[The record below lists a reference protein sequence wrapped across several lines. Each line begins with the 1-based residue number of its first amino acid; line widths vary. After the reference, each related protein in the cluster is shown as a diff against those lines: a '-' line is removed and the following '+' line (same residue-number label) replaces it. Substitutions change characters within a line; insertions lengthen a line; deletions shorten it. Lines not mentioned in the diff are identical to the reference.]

1 MFVTA
6 KLKYFQRN
14 SLLMWANG
22 YLYGETFKNY
32 KHANQINLPQVSF
45 MFVWF

>member
-1 MFVTA
+1 MFV

-22 YLYGETFKNY
+22 YVYGETFKE
-32 KHANQINLPQVSF
+32 L
-45 MFVWF
+45 